1 MRRFFRAR
9 CLRPAVATAG
19 SINSPATIERPGS
32 QTVQRHSICWAAAL
46 VASLAV
52 GSGGVT
58 RAADVAF
65 DGFGGGDW
73 GVATNWST
81 DNLPTS
87 DDIAVFGSDIGS
99 ATIYLEADR
108 AVSGLQFTNTGTTNL
123 LGSIGTTGTGFIL
136 SLGSG
141 GIVIDS
147 GAGVVSIGGTSGS
160 PANPQRIGLT
170 LTASQSWTN
179 NSSPSLAAPI
189 TFFRGQGAPG
199 TGSNLDLGTH
209 TLTFTGPGVT
219 ELRGGATGGGSIVKQ
234 GTGTLLL
241 GNDKT
246 FTGGVQLDAG
256 ALGLINGT
264 VLGTGTLT
272 LNGGT
277 IFSSAASR
285 TLANASV
292 WNGDFSVADP
302 SGTSALNLTLS
313 GPATLTGSRTVTV
326 GDAATVFA
334 VGAMGESGGSFG
346 LVKEGAGT
354 LSLPGVSTYS
364 GNTAVNTGGLVIG
377 SVGSLPGWETAG
389 RYSVASGGFLA
400 FGDAVT
406 DTEVSTIQGTGNLAA
421 GSSIGFSTTAD
432 RAFAPSLT
440 GSGGLVKLGPAM
452 LTLSGTNTYAGLTDV
467 RQGILSIAS
476 TAALPGWDQAG
487 RYTVAA
493 GAALTVGNAVSV
505 ADAATLL
512 GTGNLTPGTAFGFD
526 TAAGNRVYDGQLET
540 LLGSQPFIK
549 AGPNTLTLTG
559 PSFLSA
565 TSIVSAGTLEIGD
578 GTSGSFSGPI
588 TNLSTVRFNQ
598 PDGGTF
604 SGTISGAG
612 SIEKVGPGSFTI
624 STATSA
630 GGVAVAEGRLTIGST
645 LALPNTANVLSAAAG
660 ASLVVTGQVNGN
672 SASGQSLTLTG
683 PGDFYLG
690 QIQRTTFPNGS
701 VTVTGGAT
709 LYAISA
715 SSPASAQN
723 HAFEG
728 PLTIAN
734 GTVIAGVLNSAG
746 SSSSVGRNAL
756 IKMGS
761 GDTSGTLSY
770 QNPSV
775 RSPIA
780 RQVQIGDENLP
791 AGVGG
796 AVIENVQAP
805 ASLGSGRMAF
815 TLPTGATSFN
825 LPVVASV
832 NRSLTLGGNSTA
844 GNSINPPLVDN
855 LGDGGTISVVKQ
867 GTGLWQLGGENTYT
881 GGTTIEAGT
890 LSINGSV
897 VGDISNDGTLR
908 FNSGTNRTYGGLIF
922 GTGAMEKLGTN
933 TLTLTA
939 QNTYAGKTTFSSGLV
954 ELGAAQTGTTSGPL
968 GADGPLEF
976 FGGGIRYG
984 ALNTHDY
991 SPRFTNT
998 VEQAIRV
1005 DTNDQ
1010 NITWAAPIAIGTGS
1024 LRKDGVGKLTLTSAS
1039 TIGGSVT
1046 VNAGTLEAAAPIG
1059 DGTATL
1065 FLSENNDSGTFRYVG
1080 SEDVVFASRQVQVG
1094 NVAAGTGSG
1103 VILSD
1108 GAGTLSFTRADFTN
1122 TFGGATAARS
1132 LVLGGT
1138 NAGDN
1143 LISGVIA
1150 NNSATGLISLVKEGS
1165 GRWILGG
1172 ANTYTGPTTVSA
1184 GMLEVAN
1191 ADALA
1196 ATNVTVDTGATLA
1209 VASGTTM
1216 KSPSVIVDGGTLSA
1230 ATVAVNSASGI
1241 ASLAINAGTVSGAPV
1256 VTVGAGGLMSLAQN
1270 ARVLV
1275 GVGGLAVDDGS
1286 GGGRLDLGAG
1296 QVSVAPGGISAAD
1309 LRADIIAGRAGGAW
1323 TGLSGITSSTAAVS
1337 GGTRAVGYV
1346 VAADGSAKVS
1356 FAAAGD
1362 VDLSGAVNVFD
1373 LVGINSAGKYG
1384 TGTSAVWNQG
1394 DFNYDGVTNVF
1405 DLVSVNTAGAYGQGN
1420 YFPAAP
1426 SAGNAGSVVAVPEPG
1441 LTGLAVLAALG
1452 AAAWAHPLRR
1462 RATHQAP

>member
-1 MRRFFRAR
+1 MRRRIHAR
-9 CLRPAVATAG
+9 PSVATAG
-19 SINSPATIERPGS
+19 SMNSLAAIERPGS
-32 QTVQRHSICWAAAL
+32 QTVRLHSVCWVAAL
-46 VASLAV
+46 VASMAV

-58 RAADVAF
+58 RAANVAF

-73 GVATNWST
+73 GAATNWST
-81 DNLPTS
+81 DTLPTA

-108 AVSGLQFTNTGTTNL
+108 AVSGLQFTNTGATNL

-189 TFFRGQGAPG
+189 TFFRGQGNP
-199 TGSNLDLGTH
+199 TPGSNLDLGTH

-219 ELRGGATGGGSIVKQ
+219 ELRGGAIGGGSIVKQ

-292 WNGDFSVADP
+292 WAGNFTVADP
-302 SGTSALNLTLS
+302 SGASVLNLTLS
-313 GPATLTGSRTVTV
+313 GPATLTGDRTVTV
-326 GDAATVFA
+326 SDAPRVFA

-354 LSLPGVSTYS
+354 LSLPEVSTYS
-364 GNTAVNTGGLVIG
+364 GNTTVNAGGLVIG

-400 FGDAVT
+400 FGNAVT
-406 DTEVSTIQGTGNLAA
+406 DSEVATILGTGNLAA
-421 GSSIGFSTTAD
+421 GSSIGFNTTAD
-432 RAFAPSLT
+432 RAYASALS

-452 LTLSGTNTYAGLTDV
+452 LTLSGINTYAGLTDV

-476 TAALPGWDQAG
+476 TASLPGWDQPG

-493 GAALTVGNAVSV
+493 GAALTVGNAVSDT
-505 ADAATLL
+505 DAATLL
-512 GTGNLTPGTAFGFD
+512 GAGNLNTAAAFGFD

-559 PSFLSA
+559 ASSLSA
-565 TSIVSAGTLEIGD
+565 TSIVSAGTLEIGN

-598 PDGGTF
+598 PDGSIF

-612 SIEKVGPGSFTI
+612 SIEKVAPGSFTI
-624 STATSA
+624 STAISP
-630 GGVAVAEGRLTIGST
+630 GGIAVAEGRLTISST
-645 LALPNTANVLSAAAG
+645 LALPNAANVLSAAAG
-660 ASLVVTGQVNGN
+660 ASLVVTGQVAGN
-672 SASGQSLTLTG
+672 TSSGQSLTLTG

-690 QIQRTTFPNGS
+690 QIQRTSFPNGS

-715 SSPASAQN
+715 SSPTSSQG
-723 HAFEG
+723 HQFDG
-728 PLTIAN
+728 PLTIAD
-734 GTVIAGVLNSAG
+734 GTVIAGNLNNADSN
-746 SSSSVGRNAL
+746 SSVGRNAL

-770 QNPSV
+770 QNPTV
-775 RSPIA
+775 RSSIA
-780 RQVQIGDENLP
+780 RQVQIGSADLP
-791 AGVGG
+791 TGVGG

-815 TLPTGATSFN
+815 TLPAGATSFN
-825 LPVVASV
+825 LPVVASA

-844 GNSINPPLVDN
+844 GNSVNPPIVDN
-855 LGDGGTISVVKQ
+855 LGEGGTISVVKR
-867 GTGLWQLGGENTYT
+867 GTGLWQLGGENTYN

-908 FNSGTNRTYGGLIF
+908 FNSNTNRTFAGLIS
-922 GTGAMEKLGTN
+922 GTGSLEKQGLN

-968 GADGPLEF
+968 GTDGPLEF

-998 VEQAIRV
+998 VGQAIRV

-1010 NITWAAPIAIGTGS
+1010 NITWSAPIAIGTGS

-1108 GAGTLSFTRADFTN
+1108 GAGTLSFTRAAFSN
-1122 TFGGATAARS
+1122 SFGGATAARS

-1138 NAGDN
+1138 NAGEN
-1143 LISGVIA
+1143 RITGVIS
-1150 NNSATGLISLVKEGS
+1150 NNSATGLISLVKQGP
-1165 GRWILGG
+1165 GKWILGG
-1172 ANTYTGPTTVSA
+1172 ANTFTGSTTVQ
-1184 GMLEVAN
+1184 GGVLQMAN
-1191 ADALA
+1191 ASALSTSQLVVVA
-1196 ATNVTVDTGATLA
+1196 GGTGQVAPFTSTSVAGLDLSGNGLVDVTTGALT
-1209 VASGTTM
+1209 VSSG
-1216 KSPSVIVDGGTLSA
+1216 LSA
-1230 ATVAVNSASGI
+1230 AQ
-1241 ASLAINAGTVSGAPV
+1241 L
-1256 VTVGAGGLMSLAQN
+1256 VTVLLEGRG
-1270 ARVLV
+1270 
-1275 GVGGLAVDDGS
+1275 DGS
-1286 GGGRLDLGAG
+1286 
-1296 QVSVAPGGISAAD
+1296 
-1309 LRADIIAGRAGGAW
+1309 W
-1323 TGLSGITSSTAAVS
+1323 TGTSGITSSAA
-1337 GGTRAVGYV
+1337 
-1346 VAADGSAKVS
+1346 AADVASSIPRSVGWLDNGDGSLTVAYAAPGDTNLDWSIDILDAANFLALGKFDTGAPATWLEGDFSYDGIVDILDAADFFSTGLFDAGNYNTAPGSA
-1356 FAAAGD
+1356 
-1362 VDLSGAVNVFD
+1362 GAV
-1373 LVGINSAGKYG
+1373 A
-1384 TGTSAVWNQG
+1384 
-1394 DFNYDGVTNVF
+1394 
-1405 DLVSVNTAGAYGQGN
+1405 
-1420 YFPAAP
+1420 
-1426 SAGNAGSVVAVPEPG
+1426 AVPEPS
-1441 LTGLAVLAALG
+1441 AAALLATVAVA
-1452 AAAWAHPLRR
+1452 AAAWAARR
-1462 RATHQAP
+1462 NRGVSPF